1 MTVLTRDWSAVP
13 AAAPASANLIGVAP
27 FPPIDAKPYTRI
39 AVAAA
44 QQMPAKYTDC
54 PY

>member
-44 QQMPAKYTDC
+44 PANASQIY
-54 PY
+54 